1 MNKVLLLIAIFFV
14 SIITNAEAKQQLPR
28 DMNDAADIRSS
39 IERQMQDAAVMAST
53 VTRGN
58 IAGDIAPASTP
69 EKEIERRRRL
79 INGAHSDFMKLK
91 ADMSAAGPKSN
102 YSPSV
107 QGSNKKEGGIA
118 SANNDKANAELAAA
132 AEAIRDAAEPPKAI
146 AVEGRVIIEGGE
158 ADKRAPNNQDAGVKY
173 SIEERF
179 VGNLI
184 IAPPETPEQP
194 TLEEAIAAGAL
205 KPDGVASASGGNK
218 PSAESSAKSAKNA
231 GGILAPDYQLDT
243 ISTGVKVLSLG
254 GGACVRS
261 NRGGDD
267 ECTEKDPFV
276 TSKIDKEN
284 KYGNF
289 NDGVVAAQR
298 EGDTVKIEIA
308 SPAVSFATAMKTKTA
323 EVGCSSAVFEIK
335 ASEFKQMIENGG
347 MTISRSFSETT
358 QSASSC
364 RHGSKITLHMTV
376 KNK

>member
-1 MNKVLLLIAIFFV
+1 MNKVLLLIVIFFV
-14 SIITNAEAKQQLPR
+14 SIFTNAEAKQQLPR

-102 YSPSV
+102 YSPSPQV
-107 QGSNKKEGGIA
+107 GDKKEGGIA
-118 SANNDKANAELAAA
+118 SANNVKANAELAA
-132 AEAIRDAAEPPKAI
+132 AIRDAAEPPKAI

-184 IAPPETPEQP
+184 IAPPETSEQP
-194 TLEEAIAAGAL
+194 TLEEAIAAGTL

-218 PSAESSAKSAKNA
+218 PSTESSAKSAKNA

-298 EGDTVKIEIA
+298 EGDTVKIEVA

-323 EVGCSSAVFEIK
+323 EVGCSNAIFEIK
-335 ASEFKQMIENGG
+335 TSEFKQMIENGG
-347 MTISRSFSETT
+347 MTISRSFSESA